1 MFPINLTRLFPS
13 GLLFGFVSFSMI
25 AAGAWGIA
33 ELMDGTASINPSAT
47 ILRKKTQ
54 PDKTASIP
62 SEVKPTVPVSH
73 QHQAKVSTVA
83 STSRSWNI
91 AKSEADTFTPN
102 RKRVTS
108 VPTAVLSSANEL
120 ENAFFTQGLSGMGR
134 LAGTKVVTQS
144 KSNSVADQYAA
155 MGGGFGYGF
164 GDAPSH
170 PSYVDTDGDGY
181 GDRIDSDPL
190 DPYLWQDWDR
200 DGKNDPMFEL
210 PTLADSRSTGSIGSG
225 SVRNTMMSSGS
236 SSEMKTIPRSLLDFS
251 DTPVNSETKA
261 NSGVD
266 D

>member
-1 MFPINLTRLFPS
+1 
-13 GLLFGFVSFSMI
+13 MI
-25 AAGAWGIA
+25 AAGAWSISG
-33 ELMDGTASINPSAT
+33 LLDGTPSSHPTAT
-47 ILRKKTQ
+47 KPAIKSLAEM
-54 PDKTASIP
+54 TAYIS
-62 SEVKPTVPVSH
+62 SELKPTVPVSH
-73 QHQAKVSTVA
+73 QHQAKVSKVA
-83 STSRSWNI
+83 ATSRSWNI
-91 AKSEADTFTPN
+91 AKSEADTFTPS

-108 VPTAVLSSANEL
+108 VPAAVLSSANEM

-134 LAGTKVVTQS
+134 SARTKVVTQL

-190 DPYLWQDWDR
+190 DSYLWQDWDR
-200 DGKNDPMFEL
+200 DGKNDPMYEL

-225 SVRNTMMSSGS
+225 SVRDTWLSSGS
-236 SSEMKTIPRSLLDFS
+236 SSEKKTLPPGLLDFS
-251 DTPVNSETKA
+251 DTPVSSETEA
-261 NSGVD
+261 NSGLD